1 MMCNTAD
8 PPRLLTLE
16 VTELEVSEVACQNVV
31 LGVTREL
38 PQLLSALD
46 PTLQYGHKV
55 VGDGSRELQ
64 RLPKGEGTITQ
75 RTTPACEP
83 ATIATCCT
91 GVTNM
96 WCVCRTHVL
105 S

>member
-1 MMCNTAD
+1 MCNTAD

-31 LGVTREL
+31 LSVTREL

-46 PTLQYGHKV
+46 PTLEDSHKV

-83 ATIATCCT
+83 VTIATCCT
-91 GVTNM
+91 GVTNTC
-96 WCVCRTHVL
+96 CVCRPHVL